1 MRSPRQICTLLTLM
15 LTLQM
20 GVAASHPAS
29 VKEPVRDPAAFGKI
43 GPINLA
49 KTVPEAIGIALRL
62 VRERRWHIVVHRSGL
77 IEAVVPPTANSATAK
92 ISIVATQANEGRTS
106 DIMIR
111 SVSRSGVTRADMLRV
126 KEFLAALQ
134 IADRETP

>member
-1 MRSPRQICTLLTLM
+1 M
-15 LTLQM
+15 LALPV
-20 GVAASHPAS
+20 GVAASLQAS
-29 VKEPVRDPAAFGKI
+29 AREPVRVPAAFGKI
-43 GPINLA
+43 GPINMA

-62 VRERRWHIVVHRSGL
+62 VRERRWHIVVHRPGL

-92 ISIVATQANEGRTS
+92 IAIVATQANEGRTS

-111 SVSRSGVTRADMLRV
+111 SVSRSGVIRADMLRV